1 MVSAYHKDEVR
12 FGAYLGKGG
21 EVGAVI
27 TDLSCKDQPFKERKG
42 KAIIY
47 SLGTLIKMR
56 FNQRP

>member
-27 TDLSCKDQPFKERKG
+27 TDLSCKDQPLRRGKEK
-42 KAIIY
+42 
-47 SLGTLIKMR
+47 L
-56 FNQRP
+56 